1 MEQASERMMRL
12 SQRLPEDLSD
22 SPFFSE
28 RSKLKREIS
37 TYLDL
42 TVSSPLKTGQA
53 FPLEEVLAEAVP
65 KFSVWNPDAN
75 GCFDARKAVSDYF
88 AERGGNFSPDDIQLF
103 SSTSEAYSVLF
114 KTLCDSGDAILTPMP
129 GYPLLDSLASLENIK
144 TAPYFLKRASGKW
157 ELDADSLYTFPP
169 RTKIFLAVSPHNP
182 TGHVFSKA
190 EWETVVDFASR
201 EELSI
206 VVDEVFGDFI
216 YDGSERPWNWD
227 SRNVPVFFLGGF
239 SKSVGSPQLKLG
251 WMAYRSGRLGCSLK
265 SAIEYVADAYLSVSS
280 PAFSLAAPMLK
291 KSLSYEKRIETRVRE
306 NLKIL
311 RERFS
316 SKSIVPDV
324 QGGWYAAL
332 HFDGLDDEELTLR
345 LLRKAKVLV
354 QPGFFF
360 DFDGDGWI
368 VLSLL
373 QDSKIFAEAVERIY
387 LEVAV

>member
-1 MEQASERMMRL
+1 MRL
-12 SQRLPEDLSD
+12 SRRLPEDLSD

-28 RSKLKREIS
+28 LSKLKREIPG
-37 TYLDL
+37 YLDL
-42 TVSSPLKTGQA
+42 TVSSPLKTGLA
-53 FPLEEVLAEAVP
+53 FPLEEVLSEAIP

-75 GCFDARKAVSDYF
+75 GWLDARKAVSDYF

-114 KTLCDSGDAILTPMP
+114 KTLCDAGDAILTPMP
-129 GYPLLDSLASLENIK
+129 GYPLLDALASLENMK
-144 TAPYFLKRASGKW
+144 TAPYFLKLSRGKW
-157 ELDADSLYTFPP
+157 ELDADSLYSFPL
-169 RTKIFLAVSPHNP
+169 RTKILLAVSPNNP
-182 TGHVFSKA
+182 TGHVFSRQ
-190 EWETVVDFASR
+190 EWDALVDFASR

-206 VVDEVFGDFI
+206 VVDEVFGDFV

-227 SRNVPVFFLGGF
+227 LRDVPVFFLGGF

-251 WMAYRSGRLGCSLK
+251 WMAYRTGRLGNQLR

-280 PAFSLAAPMLK
+280 PAFALAAPMLG
-291 KSLSYEKRIETRVRE
+291 KSRSYEKRIEDRIRK
-306 NLKIL
+306 NLEIL
-311 RERFS
+311 RERFP
-316 SKSIVPDV
+316 SKEVMPDV

-345 LLRKAKVLV
+345 LLKKSGVLV

-373 QDSKIFAEAVERIY
+373 QEPEIFADAVKRIY
-387 LEVAV
+387 FEVAV

>member
-1 MEQASERMMRL
+1 MRL
-12 SQRLPEDLSD
+12 SRRLPEDLSD

-28 RSKLKREIS
+28 LSKLKREIS

-42 TVSSPLKTGQA
+42 TVSSPLKTGLA
-53 FPLEEVLAEAVP
+53 FLLDEVLAEAIP

-75 GCFDARKAVSDYF
+75 GWFEARKAVSDYF
-88 AERGGNFSPDDIQLF
+88 AGRSGNFSPDDIQLF

-114 KTLCDSGDAILTPMP
+114 KTLCDADDTILTPMP
-129 GYPLLDSLASLENIK
+129 GYPLLDSLAALENMK
-144 TAPYFLKRASGKW
+144 TAPYFLRLSDGKW
-157 ELDADSLYTFPP
+157 KLDTDSLYSFPP
-169 RTKIFLAVSPHNP
+169 RTKILLAVSPHNP

-216 YDGSERPWNWD
+216 YDGSERPWNWE
-227 SRNVPVFFLGGF
+227 SRDVPVFFLGGF

-251 WMAYRSGRLGCSLK
+251 WMAYRTGRLGNPLK

-280 PAFSLAAPMLK
+280 PAFSLAAPMLQ
-291 KSLSYEKRIETRVRE
+291 KSLPYEKRIETRVRE
-306 NLKIL
+306 NLRIL
-311 RERFS
+311 RERFR
-316 SKSIVPDV
+316 SKDVMPDV

-332 HFDGLDDEELTLR
+332 HFDGLDDEKLTLR
-345 LLRKAKVLV
+345 LLRQAKVLV

>member
-1 MEQASERMMRL
+1 MRL
-12 SQRLPEDLSD
+12 SRRLPEDLSD
-22 SPFFSE
+22 SPFFLE
-28 RSKLKREIS
+28 LSKLKRKIPDF
-37 TYLDL
+37 LDL

-53 FPLEEVLAEAVP
+53 FPLEEVLPEAIP

-75 GCFDARKAVSDYF
+75 GWFEARKAVSGYF

-114 KTLCDSGDAILTPMP
+114 KTLCDADDAILTPMP
-129 GYPLLDSLASLENIK
+129 GYPLLDSLASLENMK
-144 TAPYFLKRASGKW
+144 TAPYFLRLSDGKW
-157 ELDADSLYTFPP
+157 ELDADSLYSFPP
-169 RTKIFLAVSPHNP
+169 RTKILLAVSPHNP
-182 TGHVFSKA
+182 TGHVLSKP
-190 EWETVVDFASR
+190 EWEALVNFASR

-227 SRNVPVFFLGGF
+227 SRDVPVFFLGGF

-251 WMAYRSGRLGCSLK
+251 WMAYRTGRLGNPLK

-280 PAFSLAAPMLK
+280 PAFSLAAPMLER
-291 KSLSYEKRIETRVRE
+291 SLPYEKRIETRVRE

-311 RERFS
+311 RERFR
-316 SKSIVPDV
+316 SKDVAPDV

-332 HFDGLDDEELTLR
+332 RFEGFDDEMLTLR
-345 LLRKAKVLV
+345 LLKQAKVLV
-354 QPGFFF
+354 HPGFFF
-360 DFDGDGWI
+360 DFEEDGWI
-368 VLSLL
+368 VLCLL
-373 QDSKIFAEAVERIY
+373 QDPKIFAEAVERIY